1 MVKTWSQL
9 YSTGIPDRQHINF
22 LYLFYFF
29 FATIFNALSIISIP
43 FTSLSSFVLFGF
55 LWWLTFVGPFGRD
68 LLTQKEQ
75 MKYLDTCFILFFP
88 SCCLPS
94 LLHISYITWFCEP
107 TLSALFSPYI
117 FTFLTQA
124 FSLVLYMFGPGHV
137 PSAVFWRTG
146 FFKLHSCP
154 PFSSC
159 VLVWYCLILLV
170 FTLFPFYLVSPFC
183 LFCFALIFCLFSLSS
198 TLMTNIL
205 VCTIESLFFCPQ
217 HYCSQKKCYSFYLLL

>member
-75 MKYLDTCFILFFP
+75 MKYLDTCFILFF
-88 SCCLPS
+88 SILLSSFIITCLLYNLVLWANFVCSFLPLHFYLFDTGFLTGFVYVWTWTCPFCS
-94 LLHISYITWFCEP
+94 LLEDRVLQVAF
-107 TLSALFSPYI
+107 LSPFLF
-117 FTFLTQA
+117 LCA
-124 FSLVLYMFGPGHV
+124 CLVLSHLTMC
-137 PSAVFWRTG
+137 
-146 FFKLHSCP
+146 LH
-154 PFSSC
+154 
-159 VLVWYCLILLV
+159 Y
-170 FTLFPFYLVSPFC
+170 
-183 LFCFALIFCLFSLSS
+183 SLS
-198 TLMTNIL
+198 I
-205 VCTIESLFFCPQ
+205 
-217 HYCSQKKCYSFYLLL
+217 